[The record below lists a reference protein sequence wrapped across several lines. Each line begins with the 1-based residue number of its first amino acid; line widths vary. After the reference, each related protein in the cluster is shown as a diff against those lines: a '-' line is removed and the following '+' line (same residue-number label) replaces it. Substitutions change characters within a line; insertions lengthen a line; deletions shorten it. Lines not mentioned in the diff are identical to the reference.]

1 MQTTKE
7 ALIAHKV
14 AQLNSYVIGQTLVD
28 GYLLIEDDNYLSLMT
43 KGLTDNEPLEQV
55 ANNLIEYVNN
65 NY

>member
-7 ALIAHKV
+7 ALIGHKV

-28 GYLLIEDDNYLSLMT
+28 GYLLIEDDKYLALMT
-43 KGLTDNEPLEQV
+43 KGLTNNEPMESI
-55 ANNLIEYVNN
+55 ANSLLEYVNN

>member
-7 ALIAHKV
+7 ALIGHKV
-14 AQLNSYVIGQTLVD
+14 AQLNSYVIGQTMVD
-28 GYLLIEDDNYLSLMT
+28 GYLLIEDDNYLALMT
-43 KGLTDNEPLEQV
+43 KGLSNNEPLEQV